1 VEFESKIQNEKMGTE
16 EKHITRAASVVGSAT
31 LLSRIMGFLR
41 DMVVARSFGAGM
53 MTDAFFVAFRIPNML
68 RRFLAEGSLVISIVP
83 VFTEYL
89 TLKTKEDTNTLAK
102 VTFTFFF
109 IVLLIVSILGIL
121 FSPLIVRIIAPGF
134 IATPEKLK
142 LAILLNQIMFPY
154 IFFVGLVAL
163 SMGILNSF
171 KHFFA
176 PSFAPVFLNLSM
188 IVAVVVFS
196 SYFTPPI
203 VALSLGVI
211 AGGLLQVLFQIP
223 FLKNKGI
230 TFGFKFNFSHP
241 ALKRIGMLML
251 PTAFGATVYQINIF
265 VATFLASLLPV
276 GSISYLYYADR
287 MVEFPLGVFGIA
299 LGDVVLPFMSSQ
311 AGRKDY
317 ESLMSTLSYA
327 FRLMLFITFPSMV
340 GLIVLRVPILSLL
353 FQRGEFSY
361 HDTLMT
367 AQALFSYTLGLWA
380 FAGVRIVVSTF
391 YSLQDMW
398 TPVKIAVLAVIINII
413 TSLVL
418 MGPLKHGGL
427 ALATSVAASFNLF
440 ALVYILRR
448 RFGRIGMRK
457 IVASGIKIMISS
469 LIMGLT
475 VYLICP
481 QGYWGLPGM
490 VLEKASWVFLSITI
504 GLLVFLLSSFF
515 LRSPELFSLL
525 DILRSKRK

>member
-1 VEFESKIQNEKMGTE
+1 MSAE
-16 EKHITRAASVVGSAT
+16 EKHITKAASVVGFAT

-68 RRFLAEGSLVISIVP
+68 RRFLAEGSLVISIIP
-83 VFTEYL
+83 VFTEYI
-89 TLKTKEDTNTLAK
+89 TLRTKEETNTLARI
-102 VTFTFFF
+102 TFSFFF
-109 IVLLIVSILGIL
+109 IVLAVVSVLGIV

-134 IATPEKLK
+134 IPNPEKLN

-154 IFFVGLVAL
+154 LFFVGLVAL
-163 SMGILNSF
+163 SMGILNSY

-188 IVAVVVFS
+188 IISVMVFS

-203 VALSLGVI
+203 VALALGVI
-211 AGGLLQVLFQIP
+211 AGGVLQVLFQIP

-230 TFGFKFNFSHP
+230 TFGFTFHFSHP
-241 ALKRIGMLML
+241 ALKRIGALML

-265 VATFLASLLPV
+265 IATFLASLLPV

-299 LGDVVLPFMSSQ
+299 LGDVVLPFMSVQ
-311 AGRKDY
+311 AAKKDY
-317 ESLMSTLSYA
+317 ESLKSTLSYA
-327 FRLMLFITFPSMV
+327 LRLMLFIIFPCMV

-361 HDTLMT
+361 QDTLMT
-367 AQALFSYTLGLWA
+367 AQALLFYTLGLWA

-391 YSLQDMW
+391 YSLQDTK
-398 TPVKIAVLAVIINII
+398 TPVKIAALAVVINII
-413 TSLVL
+413 VSLFL

-427 ALATSVAASFNLF
+427 AFATSVSASFNLF

-448 RFGRIGMRK
+448 RFGRIGMKR
-457 IVASGIKIMISS
+457 IVASGLKIMASS
-469 LIMGLT
+469 LIMGIA
-475 VYLICP
+475 VYFVCP
-481 QGYWGLPGM
+481 KEHWEMSGM
-490 VLEKASWVFLSITI
+490 VFEKSLRIVFSITLGLMVFLVSS
-504 GLLVFLLSSFF
+504 FLLRSS
-515 LRSPELFSLL
+515 ELFSLVEFVK
-525 DILRSKRK
+525 SKRR

>member
-1 VEFESKIQNEKMGTE
+1 MVSE
-16 EKHITRAASVVGSAT
+16 EKQITKAASVVGFAT

-41 DMVVARSFGAGM
+41 DMVVARSLGAGM
-53 MTDAFFVAFRIPNML
+53 MADAFFVAFRIPNML

-83 VFTEYL
+83 VFTEYI
-89 TLKTKEDTNTLAK
+89 TLKTKEETNTLAR
-102 VTFTFFF
+102 VTFTFFV
-109 IVLLIVSILGIL
+109 IVLAAVSLLGII
-121 FSPLIVRIIAPGF
+121 FSPLIIRLIAPGF
-134 IATPEKLK
+134 TASPDKLN
-142 LAILLNQIMFPY
+142 LAILLNRIMFPY
-154 IFFVGLVAL
+154 LFFVGLVAL
-163 SMGILNSF
+163 SMGILNSY

-188 IVAVVVFS
+188 IVSVVAFS

-211 AGGLLQVLFQIP
+211 AGGLLQVLFQLP
-223 FLKNKGI
+223 FLKKRGI
-230 TFGFKFNFSHP
+230 NLGFTFQFSHP
-241 ALKRIGMLML
+241 ALKRIGLLML

-265 VATFLASLLPV
+265 IATFLASLLPV

-311 AGRKDY
+311 VARKDY

-327 FRLMLFITFPSMV
+327 LRLMLFITFPCMV
-340 GLIVLRVPILSLL
+340 GLIILRVPILSLL

-367 AQALFSYTLGLWA
+367 AQALFCYTLGLWA
-380 FAGVRIVVSTF
+380 FAGIRIVVSTF
-391 YSLQDMW
+391 YSLQDTK
-398 TPVKIAVLAVIINII
+398 TPVKIAALAVVINII
-413 TSLVL
+413 SSLIL

-440 ALVYILRR
+440 ALVYVLRK
-448 RFGRIGMRK
+448 RFGRIGMK
-457 IVASGIKIMISS
+457 MIVASGLKVMISS

-475 VYLICP
+475 VYFVCP
-481 QGYWGLPGM
+481 KGYWDMPGM
-490 VLEKASWVFLSITI
+490 VFEKSLWLLCSITLGIMVFLVSS
-504 GLLVFLLSSFF
+504 FLLRSS
-515 LRSPELFSLL
+515 ELFSLI
-525 DILRSKRK
+525 DFMKSKRR